1 MKDLHRQKIKETIL
15 SNCDLIFA
23 MGHFTF
29 NVMAIFV
36 TTLAKTGGGQCT
48 V

>member
-1 MKDLHRQKIKETIL
+1 M
-15 SNCDLIFA
+15 CDLIFA

-36 TTLAKTGGGQCT
+36 TTVAKKGGGQCT
-48 V
+48 VESHHIDDDKDWARRK